1 MIARRLN
8 PPFIPTARSFLS
20 ASSSY
25 FAHLCLL
32 TRTVRNVHIRATPS
46 TASLDGFL
54 DLSEQTQSIPKLT
67 GAGPFPAGSPSN
79 EACSY
84 SSVLTEFCVADVK
97 FEVLGAPY
105 SLLSVSLP
113 ASSTLYSRRG
123 TLVGVNGKAEN
134 VTALAFLSKLIKR
147 GADRYHAG
155 RFHSVVTGANSAGRA
170 ADSIPLP
177 KSIPPQEAI
186 QFLQDHPGC

>member
-1 MIARRLN
+1 MSFIRSPRLINCTMIAHRLN

-20 ASSSY
+20 VSLSY
-25 FAHLCLL
+25 SARLCPP

-79 EACSY
+79 GACCY
-84 SSVLTEFCVADVK
+84 PSVLTEFRVADVK

-123 TLVGVNGKAEN
+123 TLVGVNGKVEN
-134 VTALAFLSKLIKR
+134 VRPLVFLSGLIKR
-147 GADRYHAG
+147 GTDGYHAG
-155 RFHSVVTGANSAGRA
+155 HFHSVIT
-170 ADSIPLP
+170 
-177 KSIPPQEAI
+177 
-186 QFLQDHPGC
+186 